1 VGNAYETSM
10 RDNSRGRIYR
20 VVYRNAPAAR
30 KTSLSAGNAAG
41 LVAALASDNM
51 LWRLHAQRLLVE
63 RGQKDVV
70 PQLIALTRNTTLD
83 EIGLNGAALHALW
96 TLHGLGELASLSTE
110 GGRAAVAALKHPAA
124 GVRKAAAMVLPK
136 TAEGAAAITGAGL
149 LMDPDLHTRLAAVLA
164 LADAPPS
171 PELGRLLYKASAD
184 DTNYADRWLSRAF
197 FIAGTRHKTA
207 FLSEYRADPAAVPAD
222 ALPIALRIGAT
233 KPDWRSPDQASIAS
247 DWKDMQVPGNWESRG
262 LPDFDGVV
270 WFTRTVD
277 APAAAADAALF
288 LGRVSNAAEVWVNGQ
303 SVSLAPV
310 PPPAAAGQ
318 GRGNGRGAAAGNGR
332 GPAPPPSY
340 EVPAGTL
347 KAGANTLTVRVSN
360 NRNEGGFMGTPE
372 AMALQSGAT
381 RTPLAGTWKYR
392 IERQTN
398 AGALYAKPGELAA
411 HVAYAAMPAP
421 AGGTLPEP
429 VVKQAPD
436 VTVRL
441 SVVPGEMKYDKTEIT
456 VAPGQLV
463 EVIFSNPDTMQHNF
477 VVGAPD
483 SLQAIGAASD
493 ELARSPN
500 GVAQQY
506 VPQMAQVIFYTKL
519 VEPGE
524 TITVQFRAPA
534 QAGDYTYVCTF
545 PGHWRIM
552 NGILHVQAPQG
563 RGRGGA
569 RP

>member
-1 VGNAYETSM
+1 VGYSGFNGQMNGKPMQFGQGMYRFKPDGSGFEYVTGSTNNTWGLGLSETFDVFGSTANNDPSFYVAIPNRHFEGVEGLPMPPGGGRGVGAGYQSAAQFYAAHYLTPYIRQVDVFGGYTAGAGHQLYTARAFPRPYWNRIAFINEPTAHLVGQGIIEKSGAGFVTRDGWNLLAGAEEWVAPVQAQVGPDGAVWVSDWYNFIGQHNPTPPGFSNGVGNAYETSM

-41 LVAALASDNM
+41 LVAALSSDNM

-247 DWKDMQVPGNWESRG
+247 DWK
-262 LPDFDGVV
+262 
-270 WFTRTVD
+270 
-277 APAAAADAALF
+277 
-288 LGRVSNAAEVWVNGQ
+288 EV
-303 SVSLAPV
+303 
-310 PPPAAAGQ
+310 
-318 GRGNGRGAAAGNGR
+318 
-332 GPAPPPSY
+332 
-340 EVPAGTL
+340 
-347 KAGANTLTVRVSN
+347 
-360 NRNEGGFMGTPE
+360 
-372 AMALQSGAT
+372 
-381 RTPLAGTWKYR
+381 
-392 IERQTN
+392 
-398 AGALYAKPGELAA
+398 
-411 HVAYAAMPAP
+411 
-421 AGGTLPEP
+421 
-429 VVKQAPD
+429 
-436 VTVRL
+436 
-441 SVVPGEMKYDKTEIT
+441 
-456 VAPGQLV
+456 
-463 EVIFSNPDTMQHNF
+463 
-477 VVGAPD
+477 
-483 SLQAIGAASD
+483 
-493 ELARSPN
+493 
-500 GVAQQY
+500 
-506 VPQMAQVIFYTKL
+506 
-519 VEPGE
+519 
-524 TITVQFRAPA
+524 
-534 QAGDYTYVCTF
+534 
-545 PGHWRIM
+545 
-552 NGILHVQAPQG
+552 
-563 RGRGGA
+563 
-569 RP
+569 